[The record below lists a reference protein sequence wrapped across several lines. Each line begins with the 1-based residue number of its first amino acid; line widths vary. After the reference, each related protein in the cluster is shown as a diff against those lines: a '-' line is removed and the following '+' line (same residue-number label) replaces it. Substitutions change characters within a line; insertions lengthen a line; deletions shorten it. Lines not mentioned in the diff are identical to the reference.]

1 MTVTVAWLIIQAD
14 DGVKTKERKEKAGD
28 GVSRWRRDR
37 VAGLAPVEGMCEKDR
52 SCSINQDIG
61 LASAFIIAHEIGH
74 KYVAVSFC

>member
-1 MTVTVAWLIIQAD
+1 M
-14 DGVKTKERKEKAGD
+14 
-28 GVSRWRRDR
+28 WRRGR

-74 KYVAVSFC
+74 KYVAISLC